1 MSYCHVS
8 RQIDEHI
15 HGEMVVD
22 AFHQAI
28 NRRIEQ
34 LTAKGSVYYP
44 FSVENIGEALGAL
57 NESQEKVLAY
67 SLENGA
73 DNIGGMIAAWVSQY
87 WQLQAEKKAI
97 KEMRRNEHQNS

>member
-8 RQIDEHI
+8 RQIDDHAM
-15 HGEMVVD
+15 GEMVVD

-34 LTAKGSVYYP
+34 LTAKGAEYYP

-57 NESQEKVLAY
+57 NESQEKILAF
-67 SLENGA
+67 SLANGVEI
-73 DNIGGMIAAWVSQY
+73 IGGMVAAWVSQY

-97 KEMRRNEHQNS
+97 KEMSE

>member
-15 HGEMVVD
+15 HGEMVAD
-22 AFHQAI
+22 AFHDAL
-28 NRRIEQ
+28 NRRIES
-34 LTAKGSVYYP
+34 LTAKSAEYYP
-44 FSVENIGEALGAL
+44 FSVENICEALGAL

-87 WQLQAEKKAI
+87 WQLQAEKQAI
-97 KEMRRNEHQNS
+97 KEIHK